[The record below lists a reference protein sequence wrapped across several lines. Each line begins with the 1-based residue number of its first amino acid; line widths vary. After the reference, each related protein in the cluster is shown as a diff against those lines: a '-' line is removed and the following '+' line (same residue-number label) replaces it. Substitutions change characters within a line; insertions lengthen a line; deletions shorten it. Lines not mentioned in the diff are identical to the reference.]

1 MPHLV
6 RFLIRHAVIG
16 FGVALVFVAILLAL
30 DALGLRSLMARG
42 PDGWLAAGVLAFAM
56 GLTSAACRWA
66 WPSCCSRPGRRAAGP
81 QTPIPRHPAATLAPV
96 TVARPRPHAADVGP
110 GPPHW

>member
-6 RFLIRHAVIG
+6 RFLLRHAVIG

-30 DALGLRSLMARG
+30 DAHGLRTLMMRG

-56 GLTSAACRWA
+56 GLTFGSVQMGVAVMLLTARDEGGG
-66 WPSCCSRPGRRAAGP
+66 GRRRPSGDQPEAARFAP
-81 QTPIPRHPAATLAPV
+81 ALVPVPRAL
-96 TVARPRPHAADVGP
+96 RSPRG
-110 GPPHW
+110 